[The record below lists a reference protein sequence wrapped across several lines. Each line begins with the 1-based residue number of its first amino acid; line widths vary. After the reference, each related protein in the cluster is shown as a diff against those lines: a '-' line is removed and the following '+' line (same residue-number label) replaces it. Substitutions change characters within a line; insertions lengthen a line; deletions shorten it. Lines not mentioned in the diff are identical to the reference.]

1 MNYHGDQKLQ
11 IQQATD
17 IVRLIGEEVSIRPR
31 GREFV
36 GLCPFHDDQN
46 PSFNVSPV
54 KQIYKCFS
62 CGAGG
67 DVFSFVMNYHKM
79 TFPEAL
85 AHLAQRAGISLEPVG
100 GRAGG
105 DHKASDRQVIAN
117 TNEQAVSFFQ
127 KLLAHREHG
136 AEARAYIQQ
145 RGISDEMVKAFGIGY
160 APDRWDGLVTQ
171 IDRKGYRRQ
180 GFELAGLISAR
191 SSGQG
196 WYDRFRHRLMFPIC
210 DALGRPIAFGARR
223 LREEDDPKYLNSPE
237 TALFNKS
244 ATLYGLHLAKKP
256 IIDSKLAVV
265 VEGYTDVIACQQS
278 GLRNVIATLGTAL
291 TQGHARAL
299 SRLCDRVVLIFDAD
313 EAGQKAADR
322 AVEVFLNG
330 ELDVA
335 VAVLPDGQDP
345 AGLLAQGDGAQ
356 RLRGLIDHAVD
367 ALTFKLDRMENELVG
382 SPTLSG
388 RQRITQQY
396 LRQLADMGLLRQ
408 SAMRRAMVV
417 SRVASVLGVSQ
428 RAVESELNSLS
439 KRPAGGG
446 GRDAAGRGA
455 SPAEA
460 DDVPES
466 EIFQSEVALDVSV
479 HKIRALQLA
488 ERHVIGCLLRRP
500 ALFHQTLSNGTTLD
514 EALTP
519 GEMMTPMAKRLY
531 TRIYDRMAQ
540 DEGLTLAGLLGDL
553 AVNQEHD
560 LANLAT
566 DVEGHVEACCGDDEE
581 SLTATLIAHA
591 ESILRHHSEQAYQR
605 RRRSLFEAGVA
616 GDTGEV
622 DTALL
627 AKKLIEDRRDHPS
640 AARIIKLQG

>member
-1 MNYHGDQKLQ
+1 MNIHSDQKLQ
-11 IQQATD
+11 VQQATD
-17 IVRLIGEEVSIRPR
+17 IVRLIGEEVSLRPR

-67 DVFSFVMNYHKM
+67 DVFSFMMNYHKM
-79 TFPEAL
+79 RFPEAL
-85 AHLAQRAGISLEPVG
+85 KHLADRAGIALAPLG
-100 GRAGG
+100 GRPGSV
-105 DHKASDRQVIAN
+105 DRKADDRQMIAN
-117 TNEQAVSFFQ
+117 ANEQAVSFFQ
-127 KLLAHREHG
+127 KLFSHEKHG
-136 AEARAYIQQ
+136 AQVRAYIQQ
-145 RGISDEMVKAFGIGY
+145 RGISDEMVRAFGIGY

-171 IDRKGYRRQ
+171 IEKKGYSRK
-180 GFELAGLISAR
+180 GFELAGLITAR
-191 SSGQG
+191 SGGQG

-244 ATLYGLHLAKKP
+244 TTLYGLHLAKKP
-256 IIDSKLAVV
+256 IIDSRLAVV
-265 VEGYTDVIACQQS
+265 VEGYTDVIACHQS
-278 GLRNVIATLGTAL
+278 GLANVVATLGTAL

-345 AGLLAQGDGAQ
+345 AGLLAQDGGVDQ
-356 RLRGLIDHAVD
+356 LRGLIDQAVD
-367 ALTFKLDRMENELVG
+367 ALTFKLDRMEKELTG
-382 SPTLSG
+382 SDTLSG

-417 SRVASVLGVSQ
+417 GRVAAALGVSQ
-428 RAVESELNSLS
+428 RAVESELDSLS
-439 KRPAGGG
+439 KRPAARGS
-446 GRDAAGRGA
+446 RDVDLVQAHDGSGT
-455 SPAEA
+455 EKN
-460 DDVPES
+460 E
-466 EIFQSEVALDVSV
+466 SEVASGLSV
-479 HKIRALQLA
+479 HRIRALQLA

-500 ALFHQTLSNGTTLD
+500 ALFHQTLSDGTTLD

-519 GEMMTPMAKRLY
+519 GEMINPMAQLLY
-531 TRIYDRMAQ
+531 SRIYDRLAQ
-540 DEGLTLAGLLGDL
+540 GQSLTLAQLLGDL
-553 AVNQEHD
+553 AFNDEQD

-566 DVEGHVEACCGDDEE
+566 DTEAQVEACCGNDEE
-581 SLTATLIAHA
+581 SLTTTLVTHA
-591 ESILRHHSEQAYQR
+591 ESILRHHREQAYQQQ
-605 RRRSLFEAGVA
+605 RRSLFETGV
-616 GDTGEV
+616 GGGEGAA
-622 DTALL
+622 DAALL
-627 AKKLIEDRRDHPS
+627 AKQLIEDRRDHPS
-640 AARIIKLQG
+640 AVRIARIERR